1 MIMSMTDPIS
11 DLLVRIRN
19 AAKAKHKAVD
29 VPYSN
34 LKKEIVRILAELRF
48 IKRFSELNLD
58 NKPYLRIWLRYNKD
72 DESIIS
78 GLERVSRPGL
88 RVYASSDDLFRLQQK
103 VGTMIISTSSGVM
116 THQQALKSRIGGELL
131 CRVW

>member
-11 DLLVRIRN
+11 DLLCRIRN

-29 VPYSN
+29 IPYSN
-34 LKKEIVRILAELRF
+34 LKKEIVRILSELRF
-48 IKRFSELNLD
+48 IKRFSELNLE
-58 NKPYLRIWLRYNKD
+58 NKPYLRVWLRYNKD

-78 GLERVSRPGL
+78 GLERVSKPGL
-88 RVYASSDDLFRLQQK
+88 RVYASADDLFRLQQK
-103 VGTMIISTSSGVM
+103 VGTMIISTSSGIM